1 MSHKRGI
8 FCRKNSKKFSD
19 FFSYKL
25 RKCREITGNSEKE
38 FLFVFAHTTNIYAPP
53 PLWNIR
59 NLFQDLLERSVS
71 VSTLR
76 SNKSRHRPTL
86 AKNVHSKCF
95 DWIITPSLTNATT
108 RPKPK
113 LEIRKQQM
121 NSISPVSIYSNVK
134 TAQQRAG

>member
-1 MSHKRGI
+1 MSGNYRKFRKRI
-8 FCRKNSKKFSD
+8 FICLCTHNKYLRPSSFVKHKKFVSR
-19 FFSYKL
+19 FIGAESPHSVP
-25 RKCREITGNSEKE
+25 I
-38 FLFVFAHTTNIYAPP
+38 
-53 PLWNIR
+53 
-59 NLFQDLLERSVS
+59 NLDTANV
-71 VSTLR
+71 
-76 SNKSRHRPTL
+76 